1 MERTYTVW
9 ISRASDPGEFFQV
22 GNDILSFSGLDWTVS
37 MNLFKLALSE
47 GYTLILAREDQEAG
61 GEDAEE
67 EKC

>member
-1 MERTYTVW
+1 MNTFTVW
-9 ISRASDPGEFFQV
+9 ISRASGPNQFFQV
-22 GNDILSFSGLDWTVS
+22 DNDILSFSGLDWGES